1 MLKLK
6 KLFKIYKYE
15 KNNYLTTNMIE
26 VNNLVKKY
34 GSHTALKEV
43 NFSINKGE
51 IVGLLGPNG
60 AGKTTAMRIITGF
73 LKPTAGQVKVGDFDV
88 TTDLIP
94 AQNMIGYLPESAS
107 LYVGLSVYEQLEF
120 AAEIHGLTGKDKKR
134 AIQKVIKSC
143 GLKEK
148 TFQDISELSK
158 GYKQRVALACALIH
172 DPHVLILDE
181 PTTGLDPNQIIEIR
195 ELIASLSKEK
205 TIILSTHIM
214 QEVEVICDRVIL
226 IKDGHLVA
234 DGSLAD
240 IKRGQAS
247 AYQILVTIKGDADDI
262 ISTIKKIPGAGNIKK
277 EASKQHGIHLFIIES
292 DTDLRSEINKAVIG
306 RGFDLLEITF
316 KENSMEDIFHELTK

>member
-1 MLKLK
+1 
-6 KLFKIYKYE
+6 
-15 KNNYLTTNMIE
+15 MIE
-26 VNNLVKKY
+26 INNLVKKY
-34 GSHTALKEV
+34 GTQTALKEV

-73 LKPTAGQVKVGDFDV
+73 LKPTSGQVKVGDFDV
-88 TTDLIP
+88 TLDLIP

-107 LYVGLSVYEQLEF
+107 LYHELSVYEQLEF
-120 AAEIHGLTGKDKKR
+120 AAEIHGLTGNDKKH

-172 DPHVLILDE
+172 DPQVLILDE

-214 QEVEVICDRVIL
+214 QEVEAICDRVIL

-247 AYQILVTIKGDADDI
+247 AYQTLVTIKGNVEDI
-262 ISTIKKIPGAGNIKK
+262 ISTIKNIPGAGNVKK
-277 EASKQHGIHLFIIES
+277 EASKQHGIHLFVIES
-292 DTDLRSEINKAVIG
+292 DSDLRSEINKAIIG